1 MADALGIQAGSLT
14 YGAFLSIPPALLIV
28 GSVLG
33 FVLAGDAEAQARV
46 VDQIANVIPGLE
58 PFVRDF
64 LQSAIDGRAS
74 VGLLGL
80 VTLTWTA
87 SGFAARARFAL
98 GEIFRT
104 ARPGLITGRFAAIWQ
119 GLPVVVG
126 LMASIAA
133 MGIAGGMG
141 LGDGSGM
148 AWRAGTEVLVLA
160 ALVRRVPVRV
170 QGPDAWGRADD
181 SAGTSRVRCCSPWGS
196 RSLGRSARRTSRT
209 SWPAPPRC
217 TGPSGPSS
225 DCSRSCTRPCGS
237 SCWVRNSRG
246 SRRSG
251 TRRANIERS
260 PWTTLPTMSV
270 PV

>member
-14 YGAFLSIPPALLIV
+14 YGAFLSIPPALLIA

-46 VDQIANVIPGLE
+46 VDQIATAIPGLE

-80 VTLTWTA
+80 VALTWAA

-104 ARPGLITGRFAAIWQ
+104 ARPGLVVGRVAAIWR

-141 LGDGSGM
+141 VGDGCRG
-148 AWRAGTEVLVLA
+148 WRGARGPRSWCW
-160 ALVRRVPVRV
+160 RRR
-170 QGPDAWGRADD
+170 
-181 SAGTSRVRCCSPWGS
+181 
-196 RSLGRSARRTSRT
+196 
-209 SWPAPPRC
+209 
-217 TGPSGPSS
+217 
-225 DCSRSCTRPCGS
+225 S
-237 SCWVRNSRG
+237 SCS
-246 SRRSG
+246 S
-251 TRRANIERS
+251 S
-260 PWTTLPTMSV
+260 PTGC
-270 PV
+270 

>member
-1 MADALGIQAGSLT
+1 VLTPALALGEQTTADALGIHAGSLT

-80 VTLTWTA
+80 VALTWTA
-87 SGFAARARFAL
+87 SGFAARASFAL

-104 ARPGLITGRFAAIWQ
+104 ARPGLIAGRIAAIWR

-141 LGDGSGM
+141 LGNTSDA
-148 AWRAGTEVLVLA
+148 AWRAVTELLVLA
-160 ALVRRVPVRV
+160 ASFVVFLFAYRVLTPGD
-170 QGPDAWGRADD
+170 GPTLRGHVKGALLFTVGFTIARGIGETYVANVVARTTALYGAIGAIFGLLAFLYATMWIFLLGAELSRFSAERDAA
-181 SAGTSRVRCCSPWGS
+181 S
-196 RSLGRSARRTSRT
+196 
-209 SWPAPPRC
+209 
-217 TGPSGPSS
+217 
-225 DCSRSCTRPCGS
+225 
-237 SCWVRNSRG
+237 
-246 SRRSG
+246 
-251 TRRANIERS
+251 ER
-260 PWTTLPTMSV
+260 
-270 PV
+270 